1 MNQLDLI
8 VLVMLV
14 AAAVGGW
21 RLGFL
26 ARVFS
31 WFGLGLGVVLASQ
44 LMPTALRA
52 VSNSDAAY
60 RAGVAVLILLGGA
73 FAGQALGLMV
83 GLRIHRVLPIGP
95 VRIVDRSVGAALGA
109 FGVLLSFWLF
119 MLPWLVD
126 LPGWPAQQ
134 ARSSSLAH
142 LVDKYAPPA
151 PDRMQALRRLIGDHD
166 FPEVFDKLGPAPE
179 TGPPPSETGF
189 APGVQERIE
198 QSTVKIEG
206 EACKRIQEGS
216 GFAIAADLVSTN
228 AHVVAGVRSPIVMKP
243 DGRRLPATL
252 VYFDPD
258 RDIAFLSVRNLNQTA
273 LPLAPAKVNDRGAVF
288 GHPGGQDKLRV
299 APARINSEVTAR
311 GRDLYDSHRTDRDVF
326 VLASTLHPGDS
337 GAALTD
343 LQGRVT
349 GMAFAIAPDQ
359 PNTAYALTAK
369 ELQTALAGPR
379 VAGTASGPCL
389 SNG

>member
-8 VLVMLV
+8 VLVML
-14 AAAVGGW
+14 AAAGLGGW

-31 WFGLGLGVVLASQ
+31 WLGLAVGVFLASQ
-44 LMPTALRA
+44 LLPPALRA
-52 VSNSDAAY
+52 ISTNDPAY
-60 RAGVAVLILLGGA
+60 RAAVAVLILLGGA
-73 FAGQALGLMV
+73 FAGQALGLMA

-95 VRIVDRSVGAALGA
+95 IRLVDRSVGAALGA

-119 MLPWLVD
+119 VLPWLVD

-134 ARSSSLAH
+134 ARSSSLAK
-142 LVDKYAPPA
+142 LVDRYAPPP
-151 PDRMQALRRLIGDHD
+151 PDKMQALRRLIGDHN

-179 TGPPPSETGF
+179 TGPPPATTGF
-189 APGVQERIE
+189 APGVQERIAL
-198 QSTVKIEG
+198 STVKVEG
-206 EACKRIQEGS
+206 EACHRIQEGS
-216 GFAIAADLVSTN
+216 GWAAGNDLIATN
-228 AHVVAGVRSPIVMKP
+228 AHVVAGVRAPQVLKP
-243 DGRRLPATL
+243 DGRRFPATL
-252 VYFDPD
+252 VYFDSD
-258 RDIAFLSVRNLNQTA
+258 RDIALLAVKGLNETP
-273 LPLAPAKVNDRGAVF
+273 LPLSTAHINDRGAVF
-288 GHPGGQDKLRV
+288 GHPGGQDQLRV
-299 APARINSEVTAR
+299 APARISQEVTAR

-326 VLASTLHPGDS
+326 VLAATLHPGDS

-343 LQGRVT
+343 LTGKVT

-369 ELQTALAGPR
+369 EIQAALAGPR
-379 VAGTASGPCL
+379 VAASSGQCL